1 MKRNNTKVSCVMH
14 KFVEVLEKYDQMLL
28 EKGNKDIL
36 DSWKEQATKLKCKPS
51 EFYKTFMLYLTD
63 RDKGNTNEI
72 SLSINSIVYKRFLIT
87 CVNILLLHV
96 ALCQSRT

>member
-1 MKRNNTKVSCVMH
+1 MTKCCWRKAIRTYWTVGKSKPLSLSASRVSSM
-14 KFVEVLEKYDQMLL
+14 
-28 EKGNKDIL
+28 
-36 DSWKEQATKLKCKPS
+36 
-51 EFYKTFMLYLTD
+51 TFMPYLTD
-63 RDKGNTNEI
+63 RHKGNTKEI

>member
-1 MKRNNTKVSCVMH
+1 MKRYNTKFSGVMH
-14 KFVEVLEKYDQMLL
+14 KFVGVLEKYDQMML

-36 DSWKEQATKLKCKPS
+36 ESWKEQATKLKCKLS
-51 EFYKTFMLYLTD
+51 EFYKTFMPYLTD
-63 RDKGNTNEI
+63 RHKGNTNEI
-72 SLSINSIVYKRFLIT
+72 SLSINSIVYMRFLIT

>member
-14 KFVEVLEKYDQMLL
+14 KFVGVLEKYDQMLL

-51 EFYKTFMLYLTD
+51 EFYETFMPYLTD
-63 RDKGNTNEI
+63 RHKGNTIEI
-72 SLSINSIVYKRFLIT
+72 GLSINSIVYKRFLIT

>member
-14 KFVEVLEKYDQMLL
+14 KFVGVLEKYDQMLL

-36 DSWKEQATKLKCKPS
+36 DSWKEQATKLKCTPS
-51 EFYKTFMLYLTD
+51 EFYKTFMPYLTD
-63 RDKGNTNEI
+63 RHKGNTNEI
-72 SLSINSIVYKRFLIT
+72 NLSINSIVYKRFLIT
-87 CVNILLLHV
+87 CVNILLLHL